1 MAKPAKP
8 GLADDAAPGDPSR
21 PLLASVDAGK
31 VVVVLFWNK
40 NASDDRATRRG
51 LRSIDLHG
59 GKVVASAVPIG
70 DVGRYEAITRGV
82 QVLESPT
89 VLVIGAGGKARA
101 ITGYTQAKE
110 IDQAVSDIGGKGF
123 EARKA
128 FQHKGF
134 AAVADDA
141 CKDFGYALEQKS
153 NPPTTVAALSKAL
166 GTGAV
171 ELGHSRN
178 RMVKAKATS
187 ADERKLKAAL
197 VAFADQDIK
206 WVAEARASSRPAPS
220 RAPSSSRSCSA
231 RATATTPT
239 SRPPRSC
246 TSAAATPASDRPE
259 RPAYT
264 GRVPDERFEE
274 HLLHPVGRG
283 RVPVHDGAAGGAACG
298 DLVRIGVAVDGDRVA
313 DAGFE
318 ASGCGAAIAAGSA
331 AVELVRGAA
340 VLDAARVGTHAISDA
355 LGGLSP
361 GKLHAAELAADALAR
376 ALGRAVA
383 DADAHPPSIPSAR
396 WWP

>member
-1 MAKPAKP
+1 MDKISLPFRIVLIVALLFAVLWFLVLRPKPVADVEPAATPPGVTGLANDVAKANKAVDASNAAAARSEAAANAVGRSSTTATTKSSATGAKPAATTATTKAAKAAPAAKPAAAVAKPAKP

-51 LRSIDLHG
+51 LRSVDLHG

-101 ITGYTQAKE
+101 ITGYTQPKE

-128 FQHKGF
+128 FHHTGF

-153 NPPTTVAALSKAL
+153 DPPTTVAALSKAL

-178 RMVKAKATS
+178 RLVKAKATS
-187 ADERKLKAAL
+187 ADERKLKATL
-197 VAFADQDIK
+197 IAFADQDIK
-206 WVAEARASSRPAPS
+206 WVAEARGQLKAGAEPGTVFLTLVQRESDGNNAYV
-220 RAPSSSRSCSA
+220 
-231 RATATTPT
+231 
-239 SRPPRSC
+239 
-246 TSAAATPASDRPE
+246 AAAKKLR
-259 RPAYT
+259 
-264 GRVPDERFEE
+264 
-274 HLLHPVGRG
+274 
-283 RVPVHDGAAGGAACG
+283 
-298 DLVRIGVAVDGDRVA
+298 
-313 DAGFE
+313 
-318 ASGCGAAIAAGSA
+318 
-331 AVELVRGAA
+331 VRGCYA
-340 VLDAARVGTHAISDA
+340 
-355 LGGLSP
+355 GL
-361 GKLHAAELAADALAR
+361 
-376 ALGRAVA
+376 
-383 DADAHPPSIPSAR
+383 
-396 WWP
+396 

>member
-1 MAKPAKP
+1 MDKISLPFRILLVVFCVFAVLWFVVLRPKPGADAEPVTTPAPGVTGLANDADKAKNAVAAAKAAAARSEAAANAAGGSSTTTKPSTTGAKPATPATPAAKPAKP
-8 GLADDAAPGDPSR
+8 GLADDAAPGDPSG

-110 IDQAVSDIGGKGF
+110 IDQAVSDIGGRGF

-128 FQHKGF
+128 FRLSGL
-134 AAVADDA
+134 AAVADDV
-141 CKDFGYALEQKS
+141 CKDFHYAVDQKAD
-153 NPPTTVAALSKAL
+153 PPTTVAALSKAL

-178 RMVKAKATS
+178 RMAKAKATS

-197 VAFADQDIK
+197 VAFADQDTK
-206 WVAEARASSRPAPS
+206 WVAEARSQLKAGAEPGTVFLTLVQRESDGNNAYV
-220 RAPSSSRSCSA
+220 
-231 RATATTPT
+231 
-239 SRPPRSC
+239 
-246 TSAAATPASDRPE
+246 AAAKKLR
-259 RPAYT
+259 
-264 GRVPDERFEE
+264 
-274 HLLHPVGRG
+274 
-283 RVPVHDGAAGGAACG
+283 
-298 DLVRIGVAVDGDRVA
+298 
-313 DAGFE
+313 
-318 ASGCGAAIAAGSA
+318 
-331 AVELVRGAA
+331 VRGCYA
-340 VLDAARVGTHAISDA
+340 
-355 LGGLSP
+355 GL
-361 GKLHAAELAADALAR
+361 
-376 ALGRAVA
+376 
-383 DADAHPPSIPSAR
+383 
-396 WWP
+396 

>member
-31 VVVVLFWNK
+31 VVVVLFWDK

-89 VLVIGAGGKARA
+89 VLVIGAGGKTRA

-110 IDQAVSDIGGKGF
+110 IDQAVSDIGGTGF
-123 EARKA
+123 EAKKA
-128 FQHKGF
+128 FRHKGF

-153 NPPTTVAALSKAL
+153 NPPATVAALSKAL

-197 VAFADQDIK
+197 VAFADQDVK
-206 WVAEARASSRPAPS
+206 WVAQARSQLKAGAEPGTVFLTLVQRESDGNDAYI
-220 RAPSSSRSCSA
+220 
-231 RATATTPT
+231 
-239 SRPPRSC
+239 
-246 TSAAATPASDRPE
+246 AAAKK
-259 RPAYT
+259 
-264 GRVPDERFEE
+264 
-274 HLLHPVGRG
+274 LH
-283 RVPVHDGAAGGAACG
+283 
-298 DLVRIGVAVDGDRVA
+298 
-313 DAGFE
+313 
-318 ASGCGAAIAAGSA
+318 
-331 AVELVRGAA
+331 VRGCYAGA
-340 VLDAARVGTHAISDA
+340 
-355 LGGLSP
+355 
-361 GKLHAAELAADALAR
+361 
-376 ALGRAVA
+376 
-383 DADAHPPSIPSAR
+383 
-396 WWP
+396 

>member
-1 MAKPAKP
+1 VDKISLPFRIVLIVALVFAVLWFVVLRPKPAADGESAVTPPGVTGLANDVAKANKAVDASNAAAARSEGAANAVGGSSTTAATKSSATAAKPAATSATAKPAKPATAKPAKAAKPVAPAAVAKPAKPVAPATVAKPAKP
-8 GLADDAAPGDPSR
+8 GLAAPGDPSR

-40 NASDDRATRRG
+40 NASDDRATRRA
-51 LRSIDLHG
+51 LRAIDLHG

-166 GTGAV
+166 ATGAV

-178 RMVKAKATS
+178 RMAKAKATS
-187 ADERKLKAAL
+187 ADERKLKSAL
-197 VAFADQDIK
+197 VAFADHDIK
-206 WVAEARASSRPAPS
+206 WVAEARSQLKAGAEPGTVFLTLVQRESDGNNAYVAAAKKLRV
-220 RAPSSSRSCSA
+220 RGCSA
-231 RATATTPT
+231 
-239 SRPPRSC
+239 
-246 TSAAATPASDRPE
+246 
-259 RPAYT
+259 
-264 GRVPDERFEE
+264 
-274 HLLHPVGRG
+274 
-283 RVPVHDGAAGGAACG
+283 
-298 DLVRIGVAVDGDRVA
+298 
-313 DAGFE
+313 
-318 ASGCGAAIAAGSA
+318 
-331 AVELVRGAA
+331 
-340 VLDAARVGTHAISDA
+340 
-355 LGGLSP
+355 GL
-361 GKLHAAELAADALAR
+361 
-376 ALGRAVA
+376 
-383 DADAHPPSIPSAR
+383 
-396 WWP
+396 

>member
-1 MAKPAKP
+1 VDKISLPFRIVLIVALVFAVLWFVMLRPKPAADGESAVTPPGVTGLANDVAKANKAVDASNAAAARSEGAANAVGGSSTTAATKPSATAAKPGATSATAKPAKAAKPAAPASVAKAAKPAAPAAVAKPAKP

-40 NASDDRATRRG
+40 NASDDRATRRA
-51 LRSIDLHG
+51 LRAIDLHG

-153 NPPTTVAALSKAL
+153 DPPTTVAALSKAL
-166 GTGAV
+166 ATGAV

-178 RMVKAKATS
+178 RMAKAKATS
-187 ADERKLKAAL
+187 ADERKLKSAL
-197 VAFADQDIK
+197 VAFADHDIK
-206 WVAEARASSRPAPS
+206 WVAEARSQLKAGAEPGTVFLTLVQRESDGNNAYVATAKKLRV
-220 RAPSSSRSCSA
+220 RGCSA
-231 RATATTPT
+231 
-239 SRPPRSC
+239 
-246 TSAAATPASDRPE
+246 
-259 RPAYT
+259 
-264 GRVPDERFEE
+264 
-274 HLLHPVGRG
+274 
-283 RVPVHDGAAGGAACG
+283 
-298 DLVRIGVAVDGDRVA
+298 
-313 DAGFE
+313 
-318 ASGCGAAIAAGSA
+318 
-331 AVELVRGAA
+331 
-340 VLDAARVGTHAISDA
+340 
-355 LGGLSP
+355 GL
-361 GKLHAAELAADALAR
+361 
-376 ALGRAVA
+376 
-383 DADAHPPSIPSAR
+383 
-396 WWP
+396 

>member
-1 MAKPAKP
+1 VDKISLPFRIVLIVALVFAVLWFLVLRPKPAADGEPAVTPPGVTGLANDVAKANKAVDASNAAAARSEAAANAVGGASTTATTKPSATSAKPGATTAKPAATAAKPGATSAKPGATAATAKPATAVKPAKPVTPAAVAKPAKP
-8 GLADDAAPGDPSR
+8 GLAADAAPGDPSR

-101 ITGYTQAKE
+101 ITGYTQPKE
-110 IDQAVSDIGGKGF
+110 IDQAVSDIGGKGY
-123 EARKA
+123 EAKRA

-141 CKDFGYALEQKS
+141 CKDFGYALDQKS

-178 RMVKAKATS
+178 RMAKAKATS

-206 WVAEARASSRPAPS
+206 WVAEARSQLKAGAEPGTVFLTLVQRESDGNNAYVAAAKKLRV
-220 RAPSSSRSCSA
+220 RGCSA
-231 RATATTPT
+231 
-239 SRPPRSC
+239 
-246 TSAAATPASDRPE
+246 
-259 RPAYT
+259 
-264 GRVPDERFEE
+264 
-274 HLLHPVGRG
+274 
-283 RVPVHDGAAGGAACG
+283 
-298 DLVRIGVAVDGDRVA
+298 
-313 DAGFE
+313 
-318 ASGCGAAIAAGSA
+318 
-331 AVELVRGAA
+331 
-340 VLDAARVGTHAISDA
+340 
-355 LGGLSP
+355 GL
-361 GKLHAAELAADALAR
+361 
-376 ALGRAVA
+376 
-383 DADAHPPSIPSAR
+383 
-396 WWP
+396 